1 MPGATPGLASRDGGA
16 KPDDHPRSSPPAAAA
31 GARAMIRTNPVG
43 VAGDHHKIAPLALVI
58 AVRGPSARLPAL
70 CKPSN

>member
-1 MPGATPGLASRDGGA
+1 MAKATKPTAPAKTSRPVTLKHLAA
-16 KPDDHPRSSPPAAAA
+16 TLA
-31 GARAMIRTNPVG
+31 GE
-43 VAGDHHKIAPLALVI
+43 HHKIAPLALVI